1 MGAGVGVEGEGGED
15 EVVEG
20 GERGWEWGLE
30 GGGGDGKVD

>member
-1 MGAGVGVEGEGGED
+1 MGAGVGVEG
-15 EVVEG
+15 EG